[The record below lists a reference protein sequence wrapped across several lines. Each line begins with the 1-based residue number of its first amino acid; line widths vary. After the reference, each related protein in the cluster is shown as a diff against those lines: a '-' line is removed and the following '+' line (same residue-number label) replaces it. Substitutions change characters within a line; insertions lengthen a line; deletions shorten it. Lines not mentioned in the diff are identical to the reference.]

1 MMENENKNKR
11 RGRKQRDQKT
21 NQINQNISSEDE
33 LSIML
38 NKLYHSLHPTIS
50 NDINL
55 QNNYINLLKRILSS
69 DFSVMKN
76 DETSLVNL
84 LLEKVSKLS
93 NFNEENLNK
102 FQYLYSKLLK
112 KKSLSKRWNILY
124 ILNSLSKTEPEF
136 FFPASD
142 DLQNKLLN
150 YNSYISGNNLMDNE
164 FYLLNNINPHQKITI
179 TKNDYIENNKQ
190 KENYLKNLNPV
201 SNVNEIFCK
210 NQEELNLAKK
220 NIINSP
226 IVTDQNKTSM
236 KITEQDLINDL
247 LFVFEG
253 IDGKYIAYD
262 LSIDSFALNNK
273 YPWNENIYD
282 IVNSLSELG
291 WLFKKIKSYIDY
303 FKELNIKSQFIQ
315 SFIYSVENE
324 LNNYFKLISYFKKLN
339 TDKNKNNKNL
349 LNLKNLVLWTNEPK
363 QNLKWI
369 CDCCES
375 IRSLKGANVL
385 SQIYSFVNFG
395 GCKNFLNNIL
405 NDVSKPFLNYIIN
418 WIKYGEFEDPYKEF
432 FVNILENVKDEDIWN
447 LKYQLIAKNI
457 PNFMKREPTIKILE
471 TGKCIHFI
479 RHYCQEKNYSL
490 YNLKRTLL
498 YIKNKYILHNN
509 ELNNEDKNLEE
520 NFDYGIDEDKIIFE
534 KDSYDSCLKF
544 IDLLFNN
551 EKNNKKFDISFISE
565 ILYNIDLIHTL
576 INKELIKIIFVKFKF
591 SQNLDCINKYLLL
604 GQGDMMQTLMDII
617 YDELKK
623 PASLIYKHILQA
635 NLESAIKS
643 TNAQFNDEECTK
655 KLFIKLIN
663 PGNGDIGWD
672 IFCLD
677 YKVDLPLSIIFNDK
691 LLTDYQKLFIFFWKM
706 KRIEYEL
713 NQIWK
718 KFMGYSHLM
727 KNNFY
732 KIKKSI
738 QKAIFFNQQIMHFI
752 TNLHNYFA
760 LEVLETQYKNLS
772 TNISKIKN
780 LGELINLHK
789 NFANNIKK
797 QCLLDDDGLIIS
809 QKLVSIFNIIFR
821 FKTSFEVLT
830 TSLLEQQYGYM
841 NQSDNN
847 NDYVS
852 KVNNAKFIIE
862 SQKQIDSLFKDYK
875 NKIIELINLI
885 NQVGKQNLKYLTTKI
900 DFNYYYSLLE
910 AEKEAQIEQETLAKI
925 NKEQQRRMMEY
936 KYGIYDDKIDNIE
949 DYKNDDDDYT
959 YNMEGNNYGNNDDGN
974 NYGNNNENNYNN
986 NNDYYKNN
994 NNVDDVNNYISDN
1007 NQSNYNRYNLQSSN
1021 DNSNYSKYNK
1031 YGNVRN
1037 NNNTY
1042 EINNSKNK
1050 NENNEYNINTNVN
1063 NINEKFDDDD
1073 EIQFNNSPNIM
1084 EKYQKKTNNSNNN
1097 TYTLS
1102 YSKQNIPINVSN
1114 QNYMLNISNKDT
1126 KSRYQKNNYVNKNIS
1141 SKNPQ
1146 LTYEHYDPSK
1156 SNNNIINEDDDEDQ
1170 IITTSKPKIFTTT
1183 TKSRKNT
1190 QGKK

>member
-1 MMENENKNKR
+1 
-11 RGRKQRDQKT
+11 
-21 NQINQNISSEDE
+21 
-33 LSIML
+33 
-38 NKLYHSLHPTIS
+38 
-50 NDINL
+50 
-55 QNNYINLLKRILSS
+55 
-69 DFSVMKN
+69 
-76 DETSLVNL
+76 
-84 LLEKVSKLS
+84 
-93 NFNEENLNK
+93 
-102 FQYLYSKLLK
+102 
-112 KKSLSKRWNILY
+112 
-124 ILNSLSKTEPEF
+124 
-136 FFPASD
+136 
-142 DLQNKLLN
+142 
-150 YNSYISGNNLMDNE
+150 MDNE

-226 IVTDQNKTSM
+226 IVTNQNKTSM

-457 PNFMKREPTIKILE
+457 PNFMKREPTIKIFE

-509 ELNNEDKNLEE
+509 DLNNEDKNLEE

-544 IDLLFNN
+544 IELLFNN
-551 EKNNKKFDISFISE
+551 EKYNKKFDISFISE

-677 YKVDLPLSIIFNDK
+677 YKVDLPLSIIFNNK

-847 NDYVS
+847 HDYVS

-959 YNMEGNNYGNNDDGN
+959 YNMEGNNYGNNDEGN

-986 NNDYYKNN
+986 NNDYYQSN

-1141 SKNPQ
+1141 IKNPQ